1 MAESCKYYYDD
12 GGIFSSRS
20 TCLVS
25 GEKQIISSDFFYKY
39 CKRDYNMRD
48 CPLYKKYGPYLSSGC
63 FITTVVCDI
72 LGNDDSCQLLNNF
85 RCFRDNILH
94 SDKKYSEILQDYDNI
109 GPMIADA
116 IFHDKDRD
124 IMAKGI
130 YDNGLIPISKLIEDK
145 KYDLACEKYYVLTL
159 LLIKY
164 YGLKHEYNN
173 GKDSGIYEKDF
184 SLANSGHGR
193 KLIREF

>member
-1 MAESCKYYYDD
+1 MSCPYYSFKD
-12 GGIFSSRS
+12 GLLFGDYWCDVKDMSVSSS
-20 TCLVS
+20 
-25 GEKQIISSDFFYKY
+25 QYSSY
-39 CKRDYNMRD
+39 CKGYNYSN
-48 CPLYKKYGPYLSSGC
+48 CAVYKTKNSSSGC

-116 IFHDKDRD
+116 IFNDKDRD